1 MGDIAR
7 AMGLAPAGPFL
18 RQRGFLLALL
28 AGVAFWCGLALSAP
42 LRPVSLPQLLSWSFW
57 SLAVWQP
64 LSEELMFRGFL
75 QGQLGDRAWGRRAV
89 AGVSCANGLTTALF
103 VLGHLWQH
111 PPLWALAVAAPSLVF
126 GYVRDRYHSVYPAIV
141 LHMVYNAG
149 YFGLTGLP

>member
-18 RQRGFLLALL
+18 RERCFLLALL
-28 AGVAFWCGLALSAP
+28 AGVGFWCLLALAGP
-42 LRPVSLPQLLSWSFW
+42 LRPVSLPQLLSWPFL
-57 SLAVWQP
+57 SLAIWHP
-64 LSEELMFRGFL
+64 LAEELIFRGFL
-75 QGQLGDRAWGRRAV
+75 QGQLLDRPWGRRTA
-89 AGVSCANGLTTALF
+89 AGLTVANGLTTTIF

-126 GYVRDRYHSVYPAIV
+126 GYVRDRYGSVYPAII